1 MEWIDN
7 PNYYPQEKPY
17 KPKYICF
24 DCRKCFKRK
33 VATDIPKLNSE
44 IQKAKCPDC
53 GVLSSYI
60 GPKFRPP
67 KANNTNEWESIRTL
81 SKIGILHFR
90 GFATNKI
97 RIPTS
102 RKSLIEELKLIRE
115 ICEKNIDKWLSQEYA
130 KGNKEQISI
139 FSDVIKKID
148 LEMKASR

>member
-17 KPKYICF
+17 KTKYLCF

-33 VATDIPKLNSE
+33 VAIDIPKLNNE
-44 IQKAKCPDC
+44 IQRAKCPEC
-53 GVLSSYI
+53 GKESSWV

-67 KANNTNEWESIRTL
+67 KSNNTNEWESIRIL
-81 SKIGILHFR
+81 SRIGILHFR

-97 RIPTS
+97 EIPKS
-102 RKSLIEELKLIRE
+102 HKSLMVELKSIRE
-115 ICEKNIDKWLSQEYA
+115 ICHINMERWLRQKYEKENSK
-130 KGNKEQISI
+130 QIGI

-148 LEMKASR
+148 IELKASR